1 MNLELSLVNLYRPAD
16 PAEGAPWLLVLL
28 HGVGS
33 NEADVFGLAPA
44 VPGRFHVVSLRAPN
58 VMGPGAFGW
67 FSFVVRPD
75 GLRTIDTV
83 QEESSRLLLAQLI
96 PAIAEQLSVPASRV
110 VVGGFSQ
117 GGIMSLSLL
126 LTRPE
131 LMTAAMVMHGRLL
144 AEVEPVMAPSDALAG
159 RRLWVSHGTSD
170 PMIPVANAHTIR
182 DRVKE
187 LAIEL
192 SYAEFPGVH
201 EIRPA
206 ELTAAMTWLASLT
219 EAG

>member
-1 MNLELSLVNLYRPAD
+1 VNLELPLVHLYRPAD
-16 PAEGAPWLLVLL
+16 PVDDAPWLLILL

-33 NEADVFGLAPA
+33 NEADIFGLAPA

-58 VMGPGAFGW
+58 GMGPGAFGW
-67 FSFVVRPD
+67 FSFVVHPD
-75 GLRTIDTV
+75 GRRAIDAE
-83 QEESSRLLLAQLI
+83 QEESSRLLLSRVIATT
-96 PAIAEQLSVPASRV
+96 AEQLSVSAERV

-131 LMTAAMVMHGRLL
+131 LMTAALVMHSRLL
-144 AEVEPVMAPSDALAG
+144 AEIEPLIAPPQALRD
-159 RRLWVSHGTSD
+159 RRLWVSHGESD

-182 DRVKE
+182 DRVQE
-187 LAIEL
+187 LPIKL

-206 ELTAAMTWLASLT
+206 ELTAAMTWLESL
-219 EAG
+219 